1 MLQTKEIS
9 PEASKVFLAAV
20 EPEYYPILLTPA
32 VIRCLRRYPTTA
44 EKIACNVTPVPNS
57 DNWEIKM
64 EKKYGFINTETIFE
78 EGKQKANI
86 EVQQLFSILAVDLME
101 NHGFNEDEVREVVI
115 NQDKDNLLSPY
126 QKQILKKLLEKA
138 TLTQNNVLED
148 ITFFLSKRLHP
159 LWNGED
165 TAVLP
170 KELLEQFKYFIDQEK
185 SGWVEDV
192 VVVDGEGLGESSKAE
207 SKPTLTGTKEK

>member
-1 MLQTKEIS
+1 MLQNKQIS

-20 EPEYYPILLTPA
+20 EPEYYAVNLTSA
-32 VIRCLRRYPTTA
+32 VIQCLRRYPITA
-44 EKIACNVTPVPNS
+44 EKIACNVSPVPNS

-101 NHGFNEDEVREVVI
+101 NHGFNEEEVREVVI

-185 SGWVEDV
+185 NGWVEDV

-207 SKPTLTGTKEK
+207 STPTLTGTKGK